1 MEKLIQELISLPGA
15 CGQEHAVIKYL
26 YERLKDQTDT
36 CYVNGLG
43 DLIVTKKGAF
53 DGPVLAVSAH
63 TDEVGFIV
71 KKIETS

>member
-43 DLIVTKKGAF
+43 DLIVTKKGAQRPYRRSRLYRQK
-53 DGPVLAVSAH
+53 DRNQR
-63 TDEVGFIV
+63 TDPL
-71 KKIETS
+71 